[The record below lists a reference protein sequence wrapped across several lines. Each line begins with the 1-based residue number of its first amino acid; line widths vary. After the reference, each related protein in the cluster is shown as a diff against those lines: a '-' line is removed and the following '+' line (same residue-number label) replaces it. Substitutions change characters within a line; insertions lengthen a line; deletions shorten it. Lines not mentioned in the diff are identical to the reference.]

1 MTPALVELRR
11 VNKWYGRYHALRD
24 VSLDVYAGE
33 RLAICGPSGSGKS
46 TLIRCLNGLECH
58 QSGTI
63 RVADHTLDGDPAHI
77 QAVRRDVGIVFQ
89 QFHLF
94 PHLTVIE
101 NCTLAPMRVRGLT
114 AAQAADAAFYYL
126 DRVQVADQAHKY
138 PSALSGGQQQRV
150 AIARALAMSPKVLML
165 DEPTSA
171 LDPAMAG
178 EVLDLVHAIADE
190 GRTVLCV
197 THDMAFARGLAGRVV
212 LMNAGIL
219 VESNRAA
226 AFAAR

>member
-1 MTPALVELRR
+1 MRPLIELRR
-11 VNKWYGRYHALRD
+11 VNKWYGKYHALRD
-24 VSLDVYAGE
+24 VTLDVHSGE

-46 TLIRCLNGLECH
+46 TLIRCLNGLESH

-63 RVADHTLDGDPAHI
+63 RVADHVLDGNPTRVD
-77 QAVRRDVGIVFQ
+77 AVRREIGIVFQ

-94 PHLTVIE
+94 PHLTVLE

-114 AAQAADAAFYYL
+114 AAQAADAALYYL
-126 DRVQVADQAHKY
+126 ERVKVADQARKY

-150 AIARALAMSPKVLML
+150 AIARALAMAPKVLML

-171 LDPAMAG
+171 LDPGTAG
-178 EVLDLVHAIADE
+178 EVLRLIHAIAGE

-197 THDMAFARGLAGRVV
+197 THDMPFARELAGRVFH
-212 LMNAGIL
+212 MDAGAL
-219 VESNRAA
+219 AESNRVTAL
-226 AFAAR
+226 FGR

>member
-1 MTPALVELRR
+1 MAALVEMRL
-11 VNKWYGRYHALRD
+11 VNKWYGSYHALHD
-24 VSLDVYAGE
+24 VTLDVHAGE

-46 TLIRCLNGLECH
+46 TLIRCLNGLESYS
-58 QSGTI
+58 SGTI
-63 RVADHTLDGDPAHI
+63 RVAGHTLDDDPARI

-94 PHLTVIE
+94 PHLTVLE
-101 NCTLAPMRVRGLT
+101 NCTLAPVRVKRLT
-114 AAQAADAAFYYL
+114 AAQAADAALYYL
-126 DRVQVADQAHKY
+126 DRVKVADQAHKY

-171 LDPAMAG
+171 LDPATAG
-178 EVLDLVHAIADE
+178 EVLTLIHSIADE

-197 THDMAFARGLAGRVV
+197 THDVAFARGLAGRVV
-212 LMNAGIL
+212 HMNAGTL
-219 VESNRAA
+219 EESTRTV
-226 AFAAR
+226 AFSAR